1 MPIDPTGYAGA
12 LEAIQ
17 PGQLSERQQRIAT
30 ALAMIRD
37 GASILSASKK
47 AQIPVSTM
55 WRYHHNISKL
65 GNSEGDGMDADV
77 MAISQVSA
85 DVALIAAEA
94 VRDELVNNR
103 EAWKPADLVRA
114 YSAATDRVIA
124 FQGRSK
130 GPEQGVSAL
139 AQLLTGRKVTIE
151 DSRPGDDAI
160 EVDVREIG

>member
-1 MPIDPTGYAGA
+1 MAIDPTGYAGA

-30 ALAMIRD
+30 ALAMVRD
-37 GASILSASKK
+37 GSSLLSASKR
-47 AQIPVSTM
+47 AQVPLSTL
-55 WRYHHNISKL
+55 WRYHHNLSRL
-65 GNSEGDGMDADV
+65 GSNESDGMEADV
-77 MAISQVSA
+77 MAINQASV

-151 DSRPGDDAI
+151 DAQPIDSAI
-160 EVDVREIG
+160 EVEAVEP